1 MSSGCETGGK
11 ASQEECPAGKE
22 QASAEMEA
30 GRARETWGSHV
41 HASAACDQGL
51 PMLDPEIITSCF
63 LCKAGPTQ
71 NIIK

>member
-1 MSSGCETGGK
+1 MSPGCETGGK
-11 ASQEECPAGKE
+11 VSQEERPAGAE
-22 QASAEMEA
+22 QASGEVEA
-30 GRARETWGSHV
+30 VRARETWGSHV

-51 PMLDPEIITSCF
+51 PTLDPEITTSCF